1 MTLGIVTL
9 VGWVQFLALLAVL
22 AWLVLRNR

>member
-9 VGWVQFLALLAVL
+9 VGWLQWLAVVAL
-22 AWLVLRNR
+22 VAWLVLRDR